1 MPMMRMR
8 AAGQQGA
15 NEKRLSAVGSSADVH
30 AAVHLGI
37 AKPGTL
43 AAETEVRGAARRCA
57 AVLRTLTHH
66 CACPQMAKSRR
77 LHDLTRVMVIEET
90 YKQRQARTPCH
101 SRSAPGSAA
110 DASASPCHA
119 PQRTRSSGD
128 MRRDSFARLSYAAM
142 TKGSLQA
149 SPERAEPGGEA
160 SPQSP
165 GAPSRI
171 LARSASV
178 ASSQPLHP
186 GGLALRVALYTQAAT
201 RAVADAK
208 RDLQLHSGWLRWL
221 WLARTQL
228 NALMNDSRSSVAAQV
243 VYWLVVS
250 AIVMSSTTF
259 CLETVHTLDT
269 PAAQRAYDGVEH
281 VSIAV
286 FTAEYGARL
295 LSSPQLRPFFF
306 NWLNTIDL
314 AAILPYYVERGL
326 VATGHVVAKDAGRSR
341 IVRVLR
347 VARVVRVLK
356 LGNRSVRIG
365 VVNRAIAESSDM
377 LVLLGFLIMICVV
390 TCSSAMFY
398 AERGTFL
405 PEYGFSSRQPFDLT
419 CREAPACTAMEMLMS
434 GLCCTP
440 KPSPFRSIP
449 SAFWWCIVTLMT
461 VGYGDVVPVTPGG
474 KIVACVTMVLAV
486 LLLSLPISV
495 IGTEFTQQWL
505 EYKAARHMPDKRHKA
520 PRFMALRR
528 ALAAHN
534 SLLDELL
541 LKTRD
546 VLFEIDDL
554 TARLQDK
561 SKQHK
566 RDASALAA
574 RASAST
580 MRGKHAAALAAA
592 AAVANGKE
600 RGSMRRIGHE
610 DAARDIK
617 HETELLFMELELKQR
632 LMRLQELLTQAA
644 LLRDPAFLRALEQCR
659 STYGGLRALARDVV
673 AITEEAD
680 DVEEELDAAL
690 TVELA
695 AAAAAADAAAVH
707 TSRSWVAVSAMRTL
721 RLSSG
726 RIRMGGMSG
735 MPQPRPTR
743 TTTVS
748 NLAAKLASV
757 LRRSPV
763 PRSSQPHSPP
773 RWRASDP
780 LPEARKLRHSQSSLT
795 PAAEEEAETS
805 VHAATPRTPR
815 TPLASFSAPIPASRF
830 GAAADT
836 T

>member
-1 MPMMRMR
+1 
-8 AAGQQGA
+8 
-15 NEKRLSAVGSSADVH
+15 
-30 AAVHLGI
+30 
-37 AKPGTL
+37 
-43 AAETEVRGAARRCA
+43 
-57 AVLRTLTHH
+57 
-66 CACPQMAKSRR
+66 
-77 LHDLTRVMVIEET
+77 
-90 YKQRQARTPCH
+90 
-101 SRSAPGSAA
+101 
-110 DASASPCHA
+110 
-119 PQRTRSSGD
+119 
-128 MRRDSFARLSYAAM
+128 MRRDSFARISFAAM
-142 TKGSLQA
+142 TNGSLQA

-160 SPQSP
+160 
-165 GAPSRI
+165 PSSQTGVPTRI
-171 LARSASV
+171 PSRSASV
-178 ASSQPLHP
+178 VSNQPLHP
-186 GGLALRVALYTQAAT
+186 HGLALWVALYTQAAT

-228 NALMNDSRSSVAAQV
+228 HALMNDPRSSVMAHV
-243 VYWLVVS
+243 VYWLVVA

-259 CLETVHTLDT
+259 CLQTVHTLDS

-295 LSSPQLRPFFF
+295 ISSPHLRSFFF
-306 NWLNTIDL
+306 DWLNTIDL

-326 VATGHVVAKDAGRSR
+326 IASGYVVNKDAGRSR

-377 LVLLGFLIMICVV
+377 LVLLAFLIMICVV
-390 TCSSAMFY
+390 TCSSAMYY
-398 AERGTFL
+398 AERGTYM
-405 PEYGFSSRQPFDLT
+405 PAYGFSSRQPFDLT
-419 CREAPACTAMEMLMS
+419 CRDGPVCAAKELLVS

-561 SKQHK
+561 SKQQK
-566 RDASALAA
+566 RDASALAE
-574 RASAST
+574 RSSAST

-592 AAVANGKE
+592 AAVTNGKE
-600 RGSMRRIGHE
+600 RGSSRRIGNE

-632 LMRLQELLTQAA
+632 LMRLQELLTQAE

-695 AAAAAADAAAVH
+695 AAAAAADAATVH
-707 TSRSWVAVSAMRTL
+707 TSRSWASGSAMRTL

-726 RIRMGGMSG
+726 RLRMGGVSG
-735 MPQPRPTR
+735 MPRPTR
-743 TTTVS
+743 TITVT
-748 NLAAKLASV
+748 NLASKLASA
-757 LRRSPV
+757 LRRSPA
-763 PRSSQPHSPP
+763 PRISQPRISQPHSPP

-780 LPEARKLRHSQSSLT
+780 LPERRKMRPSQSELQ
-795 PAAEEEAETS
+795 PAEEGEETS
-805 VHAATPRTPR
+805 NNATPRTPR
-815 TPLASFSAPIPASRF
+815 TPLSSSSAPLPTSRLRD
-830 GAAADT
+830 AAADT
-836 T
+836 A

>member
-1 MPMMRMR
+1 MR
-8 AAGQQGA
+8 
-15 NEKRLSAVGSSADVH
+15 
-30 AAVHLGI
+30 
-37 AKPGTL
+37 
-43 AAETEVRGAARRCA
+43 
-57 AVLRTLTHH
+57 
-66 CACPQMAKSRR
+66 
-77 LHDLTRVMVIEET
+77 
-90 YKQRQARTPCH
+90 
-101 SRSAPGSAA
+101 
-110 DASASPCHA
+110 SPPRHV
-119 PQRTRSSGD
+119 PQRTLSTGESRE
-128 MRRDSFARLSYAAM
+128 SFARLSHAAM
-142 TKGSLQA
+142 TKRSLQA
-149 SPERAEPGGEA
+149 SSEHAEAEDEA
-160 SPQSP
+160 AAP
-165 GAPSRI
+165 GASSRFS
-171 LARSASV
+171 ARTVSAV
-178 ASSQPLHP
+178 SSQASQ

-228 NALMNDSRSSVAAQV
+228 HALMNDPRSSVAAQV
-243 VYWLVVS
+243 VYWMVIA
-250 AIVMSSTTF
+250 AILMSSTTF
-259 CLETVHTLDT
+259 CLQTVHTLDT

-295 LSSPQLRPFFF
+295 ISTPQLRTFFF
-306 NWLNTIDL
+306 DWLNTIDL

-326 VATGHVVAKDAGRSR
+326 IASGYAVAKDAGKSR

-347 VARVVRVLK
+347 VARVIRVLK

-365 VVNRAIAESSDM
+365 VVNRAISESSDM
-377 LVLLGFLIMICVV
+377 LVLLGFLIVICVV
-390 TCSSAMFY
+390 TCSSAMYY
-398 AERGTFL
+398 AERGTYL
-405 PEYGFSSRQPFDLT
+405 PAYGFSSRMPFDLT
-419 CREAPACTAMEMLMS
+419 CLEAPACPAPAMLMS

-534 SLLDELL
+534 ALLDELL

-561 SKQHK
+561 AKQHK

-574 RASAST
+574 RASST
-580 MRGKHAAALAAA
+580 TIRGRHAAALAAA
-592 AAVANGKE
+592 AAAAANGKE
-600 RGSMRRIGHE
+600 RGVSRRIGNE

-632 LMRLQELLTQAA
+632 LMRLQELLTQAQ
-644 LLRDPAFLRALEQCR
+644 LLRDPSFLQALEQCR

-690 TVELA
+690 TMELA

-707 TSRSWVAVSAMRTL
+707 TSRSWGTAAAMRTL
-721 RLSSG
+721 RLSSS
-726 RIRMGGMSG
+726 RSG
-735 MPQPRPTR
+735 TPQPRPTR
-743 TTTVS
+743 MTTVS
-748 NLAAKLASV
+748 NLAAKLASA
-757 LRRSPV
+757 LRLSPTPV
-763 PRSSQPHSPP
+763 AQPGSPP
-773 RWRASDP
+773 RWRQSDP
-780 LPEARKLRHSQSSLT
+780 LPGRRKPRPSLSELST
-795 PAAEEEAETS
+795 AAEEETPRT
-805 VHAATPRTPR
+805 VTPRTPR
-815 TPLASFSAPIPASRF
+815 TPGSLSSTSAPLPTSRL
-830 GAAADT
+830 GLPVVDA
-836 T
+836 

>member
-1 MPMMRMR
+1 
-8 AAGQQGA
+8 
-15 NEKRLSAVGSSADVH
+15 
-30 AAVHLGI
+30 
-37 AKPGTL
+37 
-43 AAETEVRGAARRCA
+43 
-57 AVLRTLTHH
+57 
-66 CACPQMAKSRR
+66 MAKSRR

-90 YKQRQARTPCH
+90 YKQRQAC
-101 SRSAPGSAA
+101 APTTAGH
-110 DASASPCHA
+110 ASCARQLTRPPTHHA
-119 PQRTRSSGD
+119 PQRTLSTGD
-128 MRRDSFARLSYAAM
+128 SRESFARLSHAAM

-149 SPERAEPGGEA
+149 SPERAEAGDEAAAPGV
-160 SPQSP
+160 SSRL
-165 GAPSRI
+165 PSR
-171 LARSASV
+171 SATGV
-178 ASSQPLHP
+178 SSQASQ
-186 GGLALRVALYTQAAT
+186 GGLAMRVALYTQAAT

-208 RDLQLHSGWLRWL
+208 RDLHLHSGWLRWL

-228 NALMNDSRSSVAAQV
+228 HALMNDPRSSVAAQV
-243 VYWLVVS
+243 VYWLVVAS
-250 AIVMSSTTF
+250 ILMSSTTF

-295 LSSPQLRPFFF
+295 ISSPHLRSFFF
-306 NWLNTIDL
+306 DWLNTIDL

-326 VATGHVVAKDAGRSR
+326 IASGHVVTRDAGRSR

-377 LVLLGFLIMICVV
+377 LVLLGFLIIICVV
-390 TCSSAMFY
+390 TCSSAMYY

-405 PEYGFSSRQPFDLT
+405 PAYGFASRMPFDLT
-419 CREAPACTAMEMLMS
+419 CREGPTCAAMEMLMS

-474 KIVACVTMVLAV
+474 KVVACVTMVLAV

-534 SLLDELL
+534 ALLDELL

-561 SKQHK
+561 SKQQK

-574 RASAST
+574 RASSANI
-580 MRGKHAAALAAA
+580 RGRHAAALAAA

-600 RGSMRRIGHE
+600 RSGTRRIGSE

-644 LLRDPAFLRALEQCR
+644 LLRDPAFLQALEQCR
-659 STYGGLRALARDVV
+659 STYGGLRTLARDVV

-690 TVELA
+690 TMELA

-707 TSRSWVAVSAMRTL
+707 TSRSWASAAAMRTL
-721 RLSSG
+721 RISSG
-726 RIRMGGMSG
+726 RIRLGGSTPQLRTG
-735 MPQPRPTR
+735 MAS
-743 TTTVS
+743 VS
-748 NLAAKLASV
+748 NLAAKLASA
-757 LRRSPV
+757 LRLSPSPV
-763 PRSSQPHSPP
+763 AQPGSPP
-773 RWRASDP
+773 RWRQSDP
-780 LPEARKLRHSQSSLT
+780 LPGRRKTRPSMSGLST
-795 PAAEEEAETS
+795 ATEEETPRN
-805 VHAATPRTPR
+805 ATPRTPR
-815 TPLASFSAPIPASRF
+815 TPGSLSSTSAPLPTSRL
-830 GAAADT
+830 GPAADT
-836 T
+836 